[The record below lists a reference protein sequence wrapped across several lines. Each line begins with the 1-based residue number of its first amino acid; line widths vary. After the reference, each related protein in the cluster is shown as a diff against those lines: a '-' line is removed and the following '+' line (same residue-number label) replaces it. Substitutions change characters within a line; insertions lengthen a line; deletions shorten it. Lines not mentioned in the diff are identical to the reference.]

1 MRSNTRSIQI
11 LGRSPALGKAI
22 KRCRVERD
30 MLVSELA
37 KLLGRNATF
46 INQVESAEIAID
58 TQTLEDCAAAFDIS
72 VVELLEM
79 AISSPG

>member
-1 MRSNTRSIQI
+1 
-11 LGRSPALGKAI
+11 
-22 KRCRVERD
+22 
-30 MLVSELA
+30 MLASELA